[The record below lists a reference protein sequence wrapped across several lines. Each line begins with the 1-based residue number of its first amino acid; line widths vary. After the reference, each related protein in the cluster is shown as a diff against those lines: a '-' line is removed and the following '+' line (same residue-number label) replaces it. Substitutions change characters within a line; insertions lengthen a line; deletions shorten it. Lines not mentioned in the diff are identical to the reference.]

1 MLIYKLYNVKIRC
14 LIIIDYKISIVQQG
28 SLRFHI
34 R

>member
-1 MLIYKLYNVKIRC
+1 